1 MLTTGEHRIK
11 INGIEHWVRVAGV
24 HDGRPPIVVL
34 HGGPGG
40 NSYLCEQTFG
50 PRLERF
56 ATVVYFDQR
65 GCGRSDEPAD
75 PDAYTMDHLVADIEG
90 IRVAL
95 DADRIVPLGQSFGGR
110 FAAAYTV
117 AHRDRVDR
125 LVLHAS
131 PITNPLR
138 PNAWALR
145 PAMVDPVLSP
155 AARAELRAELAG
167 LTDQA
172 DRFKAA
178 HRVLDGHPAARA
190 RFLCHDP
197 ANAPEL
203 LRILDVAEK
212 LGTNERMAT
221 ALRLTGADQ
230 LADALAETDVPTLVL
245 VGLSDHNIGVDACR
259 DLAAQLPHG
268 ELHVFAQSAHFPE
281 HEQPEEYAET
291 VRAFLGR

>member
-1 MLTTGEHRIK
+1 MLTAGEHRIK
-11 INGIEHWVRVAGV
+11 INDIEHWVRVAGID
-24 HDGRPPIVVL
+24 DGRPPVVVL

-90 IRVAL
+90 LRAAL
-95 DADRIVPLGQSFGGR
+95 DVDRIVPLGQSFGGR

-131 PITNPLR
+131 PISNPLR

-145 PAMVDPVLSP
+145 PAMVDPVLGRT
-155 AARAELRAELAG
+155 ARAALRQQLAELP
-167 LTDQA
+167 DQA
-172 DRFKAA
+172 DRFTTA
-178 HRVLDGHPAARA
+178 HQVLSSDPAARA

-197 ANAPEL
+197 AKAPEL
-203 LRILDVAEK
+203 DRILDAAEK
-212 LGTNERMAT
+212 LGTNDRMAPL
-221 ALRLTGADQ
+221 LRLTGPDY

-245 VGLSDHNIGVDACR
+245 VGLSDRSVGVAASR
-259 DLAAQLPHG
+259 DLAEQLPNG
-268 ELHVFAQSAHFPE
+268 ELHLFAQSAHFPE
-281 HEQPEEYAET
+281 HEQPEEYAEV
-291 VRAFLGR
+291 VRAFLA